1 MTNRAQFKN
10 SSHFTFT
17 LFKGRMEV
25 RAVPVHERPHSLSY
39 LLLKFV
45 RVSYL
50 CVALNNSQKVG
61 GKIIREFLIK
71 SKKDR
76 KMKIKVFSHSHTLSL
91 FTSPISKLS

>member
-25 RAVPVHERPHSLSY
+25 RAVSVHEMPHSLSN

-45 RVSYL
+45 
-50 CVALNNSQKVG
+50 ALLFFQSCTLFSQCS
-61 GKIIREFLIK
+61 FLRLVLQK
-71 SKKDR
+71 N
-76 KMKIKVFSHSHTLSL
+76 
-91 FTSPISKLS
+91 ISKLGFLCILKKEKIADAY